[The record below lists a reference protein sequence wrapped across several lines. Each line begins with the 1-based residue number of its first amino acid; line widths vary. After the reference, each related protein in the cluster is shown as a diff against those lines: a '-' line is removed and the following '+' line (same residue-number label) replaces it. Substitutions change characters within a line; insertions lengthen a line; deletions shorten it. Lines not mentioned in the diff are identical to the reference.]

1 MEELIEELCLIISD
15 NSIPKNVKAKVN
27 SALSALK
34 EEDVETCLRANK
46 ALQELDDLSEDPN
59 VPSYLRPQIWN
70 IVSQLETL

>member
-1 MEELIEELCLIISD
+1 MEELIEELCTIITDDSV
-15 NSIPKNVKAKVN
+15 PKNVKMRVK
-27 SALSALK
+27 SALAALK
-34 EEDVETCLRANK
+34 EEDVEDCLRANK

>member
-34 EEDVETCLRANK
+34 EAVTTD
-46 ALQELDDLSEDPN
+46 S
-59 VPSYLRPQIWN
+59 
-70 IVSQLETL
+70 